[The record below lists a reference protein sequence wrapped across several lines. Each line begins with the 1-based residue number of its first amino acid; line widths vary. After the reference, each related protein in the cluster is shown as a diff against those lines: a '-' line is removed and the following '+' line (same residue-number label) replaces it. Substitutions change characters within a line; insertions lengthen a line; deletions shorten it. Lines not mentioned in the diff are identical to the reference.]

1 MHTML
6 ISTAE
11 LAAHLDDPS
20 FVIVDVRHDLMQP
33 DTWGETQFLAG
44 HIPGAL
50 FAHLDRDLS
59 APKTGKNGRHPLP
72 SPEAAAA
79 YFGGLGVDATKQVV
93 AYDQQTGMYASRF
106 WWMLRWLGHA
116 GAAVLDG
123 GFHKWQREGRPVT
136 ASVAPPRPATFA
148 IRRTL
153 PIASAD
159 EVLASLAQHSLLV
172 LDARAPERYR
182 GEAEP
187 IDPVAG
193 RIPGSVNRPA
203 SQNLGPDLTFKP
215 PRVLRDEFERLL
227 SGTPPERVV
236 QSCGSGVTACHNV
249 LAMEV
254 AGFATTRLYP
264 GSWSEWSADPARP
277 IARGPA

>member
-1 MHTML
+1 VHTTL

-33 DTWGETQFLAG
+33 DTWGEAQFAAG
-44 HIPGAL
+44 HIPGAH
-50 FAHLDRDLS
+50 FVHLDRDL
-59 APKTGKNGRHPLP
+59 AARKTGKNGRHPLP

-79 YFGGLGVDATKQVV
+79 HFGQLGIDATKQVV
-93 AYDQQTGMYASRF
+93 AYDQQTGMYAARF
-106 WWMLRWLGHA
+106 WWMLRWLGHD

-123 GFHKWQREGRPVT
+123 GFDKWQREGHPVT
-136 ASVAPPRPATFA
+136 TSVAPPRPATFP

-153 PIASAD
+153 PVASAD
-159 EVLASLAQHSLLV
+159 EVLASLAKRSLLV
-172 LDARAPERYR
+172 VDARTPERYR

-187 IDPVAG
+187 IDPIAG

-203 SQNLGPDLTFKP
+203 SQNLGADFTFKS
-215 PRVLRDEFERLL
+215 PRALREEFERLL

-264 GSWSEWSADPARP
+264 GSWSEWSADPSRP